1 MKRTF
6 ATRGTA
12 AHQQATSNALTPI
25 ACAVGMMILSASFAA
40 QAQDVTTATT
50 KDAAIVTVTGVRAA
64 LAQSLAQKRNAESH
78 VDVITAEDIGKMPDK
93 NVADSLQRVPGVT
106 ISSAGATEGGFDE
119 NDRVSMR
126 GTNPSFTQTLVNGH
140 NIASGDWFVLNQTG
154 TVGRSVSY
162 TLLPSEIV
170 GSVVVH
176 KTSEAKLVEGGIA
189 GSVDIISRKPLDFKK
204 QLTMEASLGA
214 VYAEMP
220 SKTDPQISALIN
232 WQNPEKTFGVLLQ
245 GFSETRHVRRDGV
258 EVLGYDKILPGTK
271 VALSNP
277 DLAGVYIPHDIGSAL
292 FEQERKRTGGMIDL
306 QFKPNSDLSFDL
318 NAFASDMKA
327 SNYNRNYLLW
337 TPHFIDEGRGQA
349 PLPGYVVKNNT
360 LVKASFAAVPG
371 TQYGI
376 YDQISRPDES
386 ASANYVSFDAKW
398 KANQDLSFTTSFGTS
413 EGHGKTPHQDVAE
426 WDTHVGTGASYSLNG
441 KDSAPSFNFG
451 NSATGDRSA
460 VAGLDWIFGDQNY
473 DVVDKEKWFQLDGKY
488 AMDAGA
494 LRSVEFGV
502 RGNEHKRSLTGV
514 INQRPALDGSAFGAG
529 AAPATYAN
537 YPSDYGSGL
546 GNGFPTNVWFYTA
559 AQLNAFAAKYAYR
572 PTDGSRE
579 NYSSEFE
586 MKETNSAAYV
596 QGNLAGEG
604 WSGNVGLRF
613 VRTKEHVIN
622 YTGVDAT
629 TPGAILTSL
638 FGPFAKVPTDHTYN
652 DILPS
657 ANLRF
662 DVNKDIVARVAASRT
677 MTRADYSALAGGLSL
692 SPPAVDGG
700 TGTGS
705 GGNPDLKPIRSN
717 NFDATLEYYFAPKAL
732 ASAGLFY
739 MDLTSMIGLGHVQKV
754 NRDFSKAHPTGV
766 NVTYDLSVPVNTSGS
781 VKGAEFAL
789 ELPLFANY
797 GISTNYT
804 YADGKETGGGALV
817 GASRNTANFSAYFE
831 NEKFNARV
839 SYNYRSSFYSG
850 LDRSTAF
857 YQAGGGVLSA
867 TLGYKIND
875 AISIT
880 LDALNLNDPTLKYYA
895 LSEDQP
901 RSIYK
906 SGKQFYLNAHFKF

>member
-1 MKRTF
+1 MKRIL
-6 ATRGTA
+6 ATRGTPA
-12 AHQQATSNALTPI
+12 QQASNKLTPI
-25 ACAVGMMILSASFAA
+25 ACAVGMMILSASLGA
-40 QAQDVTTATT
+40 QAQDTATPIDQT
-50 KDAAIVTVTGVRAA
+50 AVVTVTGVRAA

-78 VDVITAEDIGKMPDK
+78 VEVITAEDIGKMPDK
-93 NVADSLQRVPGVT
+93 NVADSLQRLPGVT

-204 QLTMEASLGA
+204 ELTMEASLGT
-214 VYAEMP
+214 VYAELP
-220 SKTDPQISALIN
+220 SKTDPQVSALVN
-232 WQNPEKTFGVLLQ
+232 WHNPEKTFGVLLQ

-292 FEQERKRTGGMIDL
+292 FEQERKRTGGMIDV
-306 QFKPNSDLSFDL
+306 QFKPSNDLSFDISG
-318 NAFASDMKA
+318 FKSDMKA

-337 TPHFIDEGRGQA
+337 TPHFIDEGRGQG

-360 LVKASFAAVPG
+360 LVSANFAAVPG

-386 ASANYVSFDAKW
+386 ASAQFVAFDGKW
-398 KANQDLSFTTSFGTS
+398 KASQDLTFTTSLGTS

-426 WDTHVGTGASYSLNG
+426 WDTDVGTGASYTLNG
-441 KDSAPSFNFG
+441 KNTAPSFGFG
-451 NSATGDRSA
+451 KATAADRSA
-460 VAGLDWIFGDQNY
+460 VAGLDWIFGDMNY
-473 DVVDKEKWFQLDGKY
+473 DVVDKETWYQLDGKF
-488 AMDAGA
+488 ALDAGA
-494 LRSVEFGV
+494 LRSIEFGV

-514 INQRPALDGSAFGAG
+514 INQRPALDGSAFGAA
-529 AAPATYAN
+529 AAPATFSNYPAN
-537 YPSDYGSGL
+537 YGNGL
-546 GNGFPTNVWFYTA
+546 GSGFPTNVWYYTA
-559 AQLNAFAAKYAYR
+559 DQLSAFAAKYAYR
-572 PTDGSRE
+572 PSDGSRE
-579 NYSSEFE
+579 NFSSEFE
-586 MKETNSAAYV
+586 MKETNGAAYV
-596 QGNLAGEG
+596 QANLTGEG
-604 WSGNVGLRF
+604 WAGNAG
-613 VRTKEHVIN
+613 VRMVHTKEHVIN
-622 YTGVDAT
+622 YTGVSAV

-657 ANLRF
+657 ANLRL
-662 DVNKDIVARVAASRT
+662 DVSKDIVGRLAVSRT

-717 NFDATLEYYFAPKAL
+717 NFDATIEYYFAPKSL
-732 ASAGLFY
+732 ATAGLFY
-739 MDLTSMIGLGHVQKV
+739 MDLTSMVGLGHVQKT
-754 NRDFSKAHPTGV
+754 NLDFSKAHPNGI
-766 NVTYDLSVPVNTSGS
+766 NVLYDLSVPVNTSGS

-789 ELPLFANY
+789 ELPLMNNY

-804 YADGKETGGGALV
+804 YADGKETGGNPLV
-817 GASRNTANFSAYFE
+817 GASKNTANFSAYFE

-857 YQAGGGVLSA
+857 YQAGGGVASA
-867 TLGYKIND
+867 TLGYKFSD
-875 AISIT
+875 SIAVT
-880 LDALNLNDPTLKYYA
+880 LDMLNLNNPTLKYYA

-901 RSIYK
+901 RSIYR
-906 SGKQFYLNAHFKF
+906 SGRQYYLNAHFKF